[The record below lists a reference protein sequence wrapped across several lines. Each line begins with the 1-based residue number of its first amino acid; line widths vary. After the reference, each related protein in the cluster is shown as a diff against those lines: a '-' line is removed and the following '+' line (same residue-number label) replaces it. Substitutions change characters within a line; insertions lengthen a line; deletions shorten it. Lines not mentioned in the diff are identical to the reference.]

1 MRGLEDDHLAT
12 DFLSEDWTQALIS
25 DKAQIF
31 PGEVYRVSS
40 KHCTCKPWPIYAD
53 FGMQL
58 IVP

>member
-1 MRGLEDDHLAT
+1 MDDHSAT
-12 DFLSEDWTQALIS
+12 DFLSEEWTQALIS
-25 DKAQIF
+25 DKAQII

-40 KHCTCKPWPIYAD
+40 KHCTCKPWLIYAN